1 MEVDFS
7 KLPSDIR
14 RKIPLSLR
22 SYSNIHTLEELPL
35 KIQYIIKNYFEKVS
49 NVNYDVSF
57 DVSPTISKYSDFK
70 SFDNLTDLS
79 SEYLKNYLLIL
90 PETYPFDPYFGSILR
105 YQVQTRD
112 VNLRK
117 TLITAEI
124 NNIIE
129 SVSTDIDVDI
139 DVESVEIIPTSTGAS
154 TEYSATIFLKI
165 NNDQKKRIDI
175 DFVGSS

>member
-7 KLPSDIR
+7 KLPIDIR
-14 RKIPLSLR
+14 RQIPLSLR
-22 SYSNIHTLEELPL
+22 SYGNIHVLEELPL

-49 NVNYDVSF
+49 KVDYVVSF
-57 DVSPTISKYSDFK
+57 DINPDISKYSDFK
-70 SFDNLTDLS
+70 SFDNLTDIA

-90 PETYPFDPYFGSILR
+90 PETYPFDPYFGSKLR

-112 VNLRK
+112 LNLRK

-124 NNIIE
+124 NNVIE

-139 DVESVEIIPTSTGAS
+139 DVESVEIIPTSTGSS

-165 NNDQKKRIDI
+165 NNDQKKRIDMNFI
-175 DFVGSS
+175 GPS